1 MAEAD
6 IPGEVRQF
14 IKDYIRSLFQLEVL
28 LLLHRHRDRDWSPED
43 IDRELK
49 IGRELANTQLAD
61 LHSIGLLTMINNPLC
76 YRYRPATDELDA
88 AVSKLATAYKERRVS
103 VTSLIYSTP
112 VDEVRIF
119 AEAFRLRKDK

>member
-28 LLLHRHRDRDWSPED
+28 LLLQRHRDRDWSPED

-61 LHSIGLLTMINNPLC
+61 LHSIGLLTMIDNPFC

-88 AVSKLATAYKERRVS
+88 AVSKLDAAYKERRVS